1 MSIFG
6 SSGKKY
12 KRLAEKYINMANDVQ
27 DVQSAEDFKRGLLA
41 NIRENRMAN
50 AMVSVGNYSDDYSS
64 SSVAGAKA
72 NINSAFVGD
81 TAYSYESSD
90 RAQLIQ
96 DYTEIAQKYYEK
108 YQKKQKKNAML
119 GSIGGAVVGAVV
131 GVATGGFG
139 LGLTALGGGLLGAQ
153 AGQGVGQILSGTG
166 QEEQGISNLIGA
178 GATAYRFDT
187 ANKMKEGY
195 DNISSIYQSY
205 LGSRV
210 YGNRY
215 QVASLMNNMEE
226 KDVEIVT
233 LLGGYRP

>member
-1 MSIFG
+1 MNIFG

-50 AMVSVGNYSDDYSS
+50 AMVSVGNYSDDYTS

-96 DYTEIAQKYYEK
+96 DYTETAQKYYQK
-108 YQKKQKKNAML
+108 YQKKQNKRSML
-119 GSIGGAVVGAVV
+119 GSIGGLIVG
-131 GVATGGFG
+131 GVAGAMTGGFG
-139 LGLTALGGGLLGAQ
+139 LGLTSLAGGLLGAQ

-166 QEEQGISNLIGA
+166 QEMQGVSNLIGA

-187 ANKMKEGY
+187 ANRVNEGY
-195 DNISSIYQSY
+195 RNINNVYQSY
-205 LGSRV
+205 LNSR
-210 YGNRY
+210 GWKRY
-215 QVASLMNNMEE
+215 EVASLINNMDER
-226 KDVEIVT
+226 DVEIVT
-233 LLGGYRP
+233 LFGGY